1 MSIIPLLV
9 QHGMNLESSSYASP
23 RARKRRAKWRLAGM
37 IKTATGCIDCGYA
50 AHAAALQF
58 DHINDNK
65 KANVSDLIRSDY
77 SWKTI
82 TQEINKC
89 VIRCANCHAIVT
101 AVRREAMNPYQ
112 SLNVR
117 MIQVD

>member
-1 MSIIPLLV
+1 MST
-9 QHGMNLESSSYASP
+9 GYSDSR

-37 IKTATGCIDCGYA
+37 IKTAHGCIDCGYA

-58 DHINDNK
+58 DHIENNK
-65 KANVSDLIRSDY
+65 KANVSDLIRCDY
-77 SWKTI
+77 GWNTI
-82 TQEINKC
+82 KQEIDKC
-89 VIRCANCHAIVT
+89 VIRCANCHAVIT
-101 AVRREAMNPYQ
+101 AQRRMDIQAMNPYQ